1 MKVDGK
7 TGKHAAGELMIGAQG
22 TECMLQVCV
31 SCAPSGR
38 AGGRA
43 GGREEHAC
51 AFLQVSSLVCTVS
64 KVHVADGRYGQL
76 LRVQQSAGDDGS
88 SGGADKVKL
97 TEISVTIPR
106 TLKAE
111 SFTSQ
116 HF

>member
-1 MKVDGK
+1 MRFFASVKRGVYGV
-7 TGKHAAGELMIGAQG
+7 E
-22 TECMLQVCV
+22 
-31 SCAPSGR
+31 
-38 AGGRA
+38 
-43 GGREEHAC
+43 
-51 AFLQVSSLVCTVS
+51 
-64 KVHVADGRYGQL
+64 VHVADGRYGQL

-88 SGGADKVKL
+88 SSGTDKVKL